1 MVKTKVGRV
10 FFHPESGPDV
20 EKVTVLTLDSHVAN
34 VVTLV
39 EKFRRNFYPTFDESG
54 QETRE
59 FLIRAAKKHDD
70 AKPDTFRIT
79 YRGWK
84 ENGQKSL
91 GYSFAGHRFRVA
103 DDERYVELLIRL
115 HHEFSVEEIVKA
127 QAALQIPTQAKN
139 FPIDLYIL
147 EMCDQIEAEVET
159 YAFTRDP
166 QPRVFMDFHSRRHED
181 GQRVEVDPYPF
192 GDAEIRPESRCE
204 HTGHQSEVNPYPFG
218 DAEIRLSLA
227 YYELNLGKAVPK
239 EHLRIVK
246 TLRSENPREGQD
258 LLRQVII
265 KAPQYAECQ
274 HKEMILCR
282 AH

>member
-70 AKPDTFRIT
+70 AKPDTFRVT

-115 HHEFSVEEIVKA
+115 HHEFSVAGIVEA
-127 QAALQIPTQAKN
+127 QNVLRTELPTPGQADN
-139 FPIDLYIL
+139 FPMDLYIL

-159 YAFTRDP
+159 YAFTDDV

-181 GQRVEVDPYPF
+181 GQRVEVSPYPF
-192 GDAEIRPESRCE
+192 ED
-204 HTGHQSEVNPYPFG
+204 
-218 DAEIRLSLA
+218 DEIRLSLA
-227 YYELNLGKAVPK
+227 FYELVLGKTVP
-239 EHLRIVK
+239 EERQQIVK
-246 TLRSENPREGQD
+246 AIRNSEPNEACRKLRE
-258 LLRQVII
+258 VIV
-265 KAPQYAECQ
+265 KVHKHAECQ
-274 HKEMILCR
+274 HKEMILCK

>member
-10 FFHPESGPDV
+10 FFHPESGPDI

-39 EKFRRNFYPTFDESG
+39 EKFRRDFYPTFDESG

-70 AKPDTFRIT
+70 AKPDTFRVT

-84 ENGQKSL
+84 ENGQKAL

-159 YAFTRDP
+159 YAFTGKV
-166 QPRVFMDFHSRRHED
+166 QPRVFMDFHSCLHED
-181 GQRVEVDPYPF
+181 GLGV
-192 GDAEIRPESRCE
+192 
-204 HTGHQSEVNPYPFG
+204 EVNPYPFG
-218 DAEIRLSLA
+218 DTEIRLSLA
-227 YYELNLGKAVPK
+227 YYELNLGKAVP
-239 EHLRIVK
+239 EERLRIVK
-246 TLRSENPREGQD
+246 TLKSENPREGQD